1 MRILFTVFLSVFL
14 LQNAVAERTGKGT
27 VKREK
32 ITVAGSEREYVSYV
46 PKNLGMKR
54 PLLISCHGMNQD
66 ANYQKGMMDLQ
77 PIADTAKFVTVFPE
91 GEGKSWDISG
101 EKDVKFVLKIISAM
115 VKRYDIDPRRVY
127 LSGFSMGG
135 MFTYHCMNMI
145 PNRIAAFAPISGYP
159 MGGATANASVRAI
172 PIIHTHGTGDDV
184 VTFSNVQNNL
194 NVWINHN
201 HCNKTAKVTKRYR
214 NAPHITRHEWD
225 GGDDGTKVVLME
237 MADKGHWISN
247 DYGVYTADEIWKFC
261 KNYSIVKPVLEPD
274 ERFTKLQGSTPF
286 AIVNEAEHK
295 AFYGVG
301 TDALAYDAFD
311 NAFDDIANEGYLFR
325 VGRVGKGRG
334 LRLINTDGEIYMLGD
349 DYGYLNSQ
357 AVTGDCCFLNGLS
370 SQNGYDIPDGAIWD
384 MQYVDNKG
392 WTLKNKGTGKYLK
405 DAAHPAMFDE
415 PTYFTF
421 CTLKETSE
429 PTGITNVRS
438 KKGEV
443 RSGVYTLDGRR
454 VNAENL
460 RPGLYIVNGKKIVI
474 K

>member
-1 MRILFTVFLSVFL
+1 MRFLMTVVLSVFL
-14 LQNAVAERTGKGT
+14 LQNAAAERTGKGT
-27 VKREK
+27 TTREK
-32 ITVAGSEREYVSYV
+32 ITVADSQREYVSYV
-46 PKNLGMKR
+46 PKNLGTKR

-66 ANYQKGMMDLQ
+66 ANYQKGMMDLA

-101 EKDVKFVLKIISAM
+101 EKDVNFVLRIIGTM
-115 VKRYDIDPRRVY
+115 VKKYDIDPRRVY

-145 PNRIAAFAPISGYP
+145 PDRIAAFAPISGYT
-159 MGGATANASVRAI
+159 MGGVTANANVRAI

-214 NAPHITRHEWD
+214 NAPHITRHEWS
-225 GGDDGTKVVLME
+225 GGDDGTRVVLME

-274 ERFTKLQGSTPF
+274 ERFTKLPSGTSF
-286 AIVNEAEHK
+286 AIVNEAEQK
-295 AFYGVG
+295 AFYGAG
-301 TDALAYDAFD
+301 ADALGYDTFD
-311 NAFDDIANEGYLFR
+311 NAFDDFTNEGYLFK

-334 LRLINTDGEIYMLGD
+334 LRLVNTDGEIYMLGD

-357 AVTGDCCFLNGLS
+357 SVTGDCCFLNGLN
-370 SQNGYDIPDGAIWD
+370 SQNGYDIQDGAIWD
-384 MQYVDNKG
+384 MQYVENKG

-421 CTLKETSE
+421 CTLKEKTT
-429 PTGITNVRS
+429 TGIVDVEY
-438 KKGEV
+438 KKEDV
-443 RSGVYTLDGRR
+443 RSGIFDLQGRR
-454 VNAENL
+454 VAQ
-460 RPGLYIVNGKKIVI
+460 PTKGLYIVNGRKVLMR
-474 K
+474 